1 MFCSFFTFP
10 TWLIIK
16 QLFRII
22 LQAVGVIL
30 SHRLGNTS
38 EKCLP
43 ENMPSHFICA
53 YFFQKKSHIKYWCLM
68 SQLGIGRQKTL
79 TGIMIKSACNNLIN
93 VNFHCQK
100 ISSCEWLENAV
111 SLTHVLSYNSFLSF
125 FKIA

>member
-1 MFCSFFTFP
+1 MLSFIVIHT
-10 TWLIIK
+10 TQATTTNKLLKNNNMRLLIIK

-53 YFFQKKSHIKYWCLM
+53 YFFEKNSHIKY
-68 SQLGIGRQKTL
+68 
-79 TGIMIKSACNNLIN
+79 
-93 VNFHCQK
+93 
-100 ISSCEWLENAV
+100 
-111 SLTHVLSYNSFLSF
+111 
-125 FKIA
+125 